1 MLKHRKD
8 AERVPAG
15 FLLFGQ
21 YFDAVFL
28 YQYHVLDLCGKTVI
42 DRIDCP
48 VVILVH
54 KKVRTAFVD
63 HRLDGKHHTR
73 NKEHLTSLWCNVTY
87 ERIFVKFKSD
97 PVTTDL
103 FYNGIT
109 IGLCVRIDG
118 IGNVAQMSPWLCGC
132 KSLLDALFRNTYKT
146 LGTLRDISHLEH
158 PGCI

>member
-63 HRLDGKHHTR
+63 PDAAMPSHTGKASDFGSTR
-73 NKEHLTSLWCNVTY
+73 NVLHRTDMTY
-87 ERIFVKFKSD
+87 MIRVLRAADWEQHANS
-97 PVTTDL
+97 
-103 FYNGIT
+103 GI
-109 IGLCVRIDG
+109 
-118 IGNVAQMSPWLCGC
+118 
-132 KSLLDALFRNTYKT
+132 KK
-146 LGTLRDISHLEH
+146 
-158 PGCI
+158 